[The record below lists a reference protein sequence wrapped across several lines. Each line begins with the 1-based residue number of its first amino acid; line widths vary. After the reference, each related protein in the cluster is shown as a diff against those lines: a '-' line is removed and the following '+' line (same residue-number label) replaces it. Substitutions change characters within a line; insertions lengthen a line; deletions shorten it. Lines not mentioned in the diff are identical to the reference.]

1 MSDVTTDMNEA
12 AAQLLVKAWQGEVYG
27 VDVYSALAN
36 ARTDPL
42 EAVKLRTVVALEVT
56 MRHQLAETL
65 DELGIPKDLGDIM
78 EVAQR
83 ETEEQRHASWPDL
96 MKWIGADAQVA
107 LDDYL
112 PLDDMSQGWDPDDR
126 AVALEVIAHERAII
140 SFCTKELAG
149 EIDSLAEVEALS
161 RSTPAE

>member
-1 MSDVTTDMNEA
+1 MTTEINEA

-27 VDVYSALAN
+27 VDVYSALAD
-36 ARTDPL
+36 ARTDPR

-56 MRHQLAETL
+56 MRHQLAVTL
-65 DELGIPKDLGDIM
+65 DSLGIPQDLGDIM
-78 EVAQR
+78 EVADR
-83 ETEEQRHASWPDL
+83 ETAEQLHSSWPDL
-96 MKWIGADAQVA
+96 MMWIGADAQAA

-112 PLDDMSQGWDPDDR
+112 PLDEMSAGWDAEVR

-149 EIDSLAEVEALS
+149 AIDSLAEVEALS
-161 RSTPAE
+161 RATPAE

>member
-1 MSDVTTDMNEA
+1 MSDVTTEIDEA

-27 VDVYSALAN
+27 VDVYSALAD
-36 ARTDPL
+36 ARTNPL

-65 DELGIPKDLGDIM
+65 DKLGISQDLGDIM
-78 EVAQR
+78 AVAER
-83 ETEEQRHASWPDL
+83 ETEEQRHTPWPDL
-96 MKWIGADAQVA
+96 MEWIGADAQVA
-107 LDDYL
+107 LNDYL
-112 PLDDMSQGWDPDDR
+112 PLDEMSVGWDPDDR

-149 EIDSLAEVEALS
+149 EFDSLAEVEALS

>member
-1 MSDVTTDMNEA
+1 MTTEINEA
-12 AAQLLVKAWQGEVYG
+12 ATQLLVKAWQGEVYG
-27 VDVYSALAN
+27 VDVYSALADS
-36 ARTDPL
+36 RTVAL

-56 MRHQLAETL
+56 MRHQLAEML
-65 DELGIPKDLGDIM
+65 DSLGIPKDLGDIT
-78 EVAQR
+78 EVAER
-83 ETEEQRHASWPDL
+83 ETEEQRHSPWLDL
-96 MKWIGADAQVA
+96 MEWIGADAQVA
-107 LDDYL
+107 LADYL
-112 PLDDMSQGWDPDDR
+112 PLEEMSANWDPDDR